1 MTEDLIKDTHAILVR
16 GLSAEEAGVVSG
28 TDFGG
33 TYRQKPAYAGAVE
46 MTKPSEI
53 HGAMKSMVARLQ
65 EDLAEVEMSGQLD
78 PFMLAAKYCD
88 RFVNIHP
95 FKDANGRMCR
105 LVLNAILVKYAG
117 IVVPL
122 GEKSEERE
130 EYLQI
135 AQESSKV
142 GGHSGQLGTMV
153 LSKAGSSLK
162 KMLRSLKVQ
171 GQAKSE

>member
-1 MTEDLIKDTHAILVR
+1 MFAPFAI
-16 GLSAEEAGVVSG
+16 
-28 TDFGG
+28 
-33 TYRQKPAYAGAVE
+33 
-46 MTKPSEI
+46 
-53 HGAMKSMVARLQ
+53 
-65 EDLAEVEMSGQLD
+65 
-78 PFMLAAKYCD
+78 AKFCD

-105 LVLNAILVKYAG
+105 LIMNAILIKYAG

-122 GEKSEERE
+122 GEKSEERD

-153 LSKAGSSLK
+153 LSKAGGALK
-162 KMLRSLKVQ
+162 NMLRSLKSQ
-171 GQAKSE
+171 SRISDE

>member
-1 MTEDLIKDTHAILVR
+1 MDEQMINETHAILVNR
-16 GLSAEEAGVVSG
+16 LSTEEAGILSG
-28 TDFGG
+28 VDFCG
-33 TYRQKPAYAGAVE
+33 TYRKKPTHAGSVE

-53 HGAMKSMVARLQ
+53 PGAMRSMVARLKQ
-65 EDLAEVEMSGQLD
+65 DLVEAGTSGQLD

-105 LVLNAILVKYAG
+105 LVQNAILIKYAG
-117 IVVPL
+117 MVVPL

-153 LSKAGSSLK
+153 HSKAGN
-162 KMLRSLKVQ
+162 
-171 GQAKSE
+171 A